1 MERTRGNKHP
11 ELDISEENGQTPR
24 GGDEKCKT
32 DGWVDPWG
40 CSNSFTLERLNRNE
54 MKQKSRK
61 AKGRKLQN
69 FVRAK
74 VLKAFRHLKKDDV
87 ICVENYK
94 PGADIILSKVA
105 KKLLPYSFE
114 CKNQEKMKT
123 IYDFYNQAY
132 KNSGKLE
139 PVLVMKMN
147 TREPLVVIDFE
158 HFIDLI
164 KPE

>member
-1 MERTRGNKHP
+1 
-11 ELDISEENGQTPR
+11 
-24 GGDEKCKT
+24 
-32 DGWVDPWG
+32 
-40 CSNSFTLERLNRNE
+40 

-69 FVRAK
+69 FVRDR
-74 VLKAFRHLKKDDV
+74 VLKAFRHLKKADV

-105 KKLLPYSFE
+105 KKLCPYSFE

-123 IYDFYNQAY
+123 IYDFYKQAH

-147 TREPLVVIDFE
+147 TRTPLVVIDFD
-158 HFIDLI
+158 HFIELI